1 LLLGSKATLAGTPPS
16 INAGGNALYAP
27 LLLLFVRHRKKI
39 RLGYD
44 SLGGK
49 YKGEGKTAV
58 DSPSLYQ
65 HKCKLI
71 ALSSLPCP
79 APILSM

>member
-1 LLLGSKATLAGTPPS
+1 MLAGTLLS
-16 INAGGNALYAP
+16 INAGVTLFYA
-27 LLLLFVRHRKKI
+27 LLLLRFIRHRKKP

-65 HKCKLI
+65 HKGRLI
-71 ALSSLPCP
+71 ALFSLPCP
-79 APILSM
+79 APILSL

>member
-1 LLLGSKATLAGTPPS
+1 MRVLTLFT
-16 INAGGNALYAP
+16 AP
-27 LLLLFVRHRKKI
+27 LLLRFIRHRKKP

-58 DSPSLYQ
+58 DSPPSLQ
-65 HKCKLI
+65 
-71 ALSSLPCP
+71 A
-79 APILSM
+79 

>member
-1 LLLGSKATLAGTPPS
+1 MSKFMYLIGSLKPFAMF
-16 INAGGNALYAP
+16 I
-27 LLLLFVRHRKKI
+27 RKKI

-58 DSPSLYQ
+58 DSPPTLQ
-65 HKCKLI
+65 
-71 ALSSLPCP
+71 A
-79 APILSM
+79 

>member
-1 LLLGSKATLAGTPPS
+1 MWVCRSDV
-16 INAGGNALYAP
+16 P
-27 LLLLFVRHRKKI
+27 LLLRFIRHRKKL

-58 DSPSLYQ
+58 DSPPTLQ
-65 HKCKLI
+65 
-71 ALSSLPCP
+71 A
-79 APILSM
+79 